1 MNWVRP
7 CTILTALLLG
17 ACGGMPD
24 CQKPQLYQE
33 AVPGKRIELLDGMDN
48 LSAARELTIP
58 EASPTH
64 RRPRAN
70 ASMHHQR
77 CAPRAMKGRMAPR
90 QRRD

>member
-48 LSAARELTIP
+48 LSADRELKIP
-58 EASPTH
+58 EASLDAPPPPGECLDAPPTM
-64 RRPRAN
+64 RT
-70 ASMHHQR
+70 ASDE
-77 CAPRAMKGRMAPR
+77 G
-90 QRRD
+90 